1 MYLYDINKIIKI
13 YFVIRYFLGSIQG
26 SINYKIDNYKKNDW
40 SPRVFQWTWWTCK
53 SIIQL

>member
-26 SINYKIDNYKKNDW
+26 SINYKIDNYKKND
-40 SPRVFQWTWWTCK
+40 
-53 SIIQL
+53 